1 MGRIRKGFAFSGL
14 CYIQRPST
22 RKCDRLPGTNLAGNG
37 EGLMTDNKLE
47 NLRGKIDEL
56 DLQIL
61 DLLNRRMTHSVA
73 IGRLKASGNQNAL
86 DSVREEEILRRL
98 KERNS
103 GPILNQTLEAVYREI
118 FSGSRALQAPL
129 TIAYLGPPGTHTHN
143 AALKRF
149 GNSHLFLPCSTIR
162 EIFDE
167 IGRTAAD
174 FGVVPVENSIEGSV
188 RETLDALMSSEIGIC
203 GEIILHIR
211 HSLVNLSGRIE
222 DIRNVVSHPQALAQ
236 CRQWLTRRL
245 PGVALQETSSTAK
258 AAEMA
263 LQDRETAAVAGETI
277 AEKLGLRVVSRD
289 IQDTPENI
297 TRFLVLGRGKPAAT
311 GFDRTSIV
319 FRHEINLSRIESRPD
334 RGGIP
339 WKYAFFVDLAGHRDE
354 PRVVACLKETDNLGT
369 MMKILGSY
377 PVDSSGANSKSISD
391 VSGV

>member
-1 MGRIRKGFAFSGL
+1 
-14 CYIQRPST
+14 
-22 RKCDRLPGTNLAGNG
+22 
-37 EGLMTDNKLE
+37 MTDDKLE
-47 NLRGKIDEL
+47 NLRAKIDEL

-98 KERNS
+98 KEHS
-103 GPILNQTLEAVYREI
+103 AGPILDQTLEAVYREI

-143 AALKRF
+143 VALKRF
-149 GNSHLFLPCSTIR
+149 GNSHSFLPCSTVR

-167 IGRTAAD
+167 IGRTVAD

-188 RETLDALMSSEIGIC
+188 RETLDALMSSEIGVC
-203 GEIILHIR
+203 GEIIQHIR
-211 HSLVNLSGRIE
+211 HALVSLSGRME
-222 DIRNVVSHPQALAQ
+222 DIRTVVSHPQALAQ
-236 CRQWLTRRL
+236 CRQWLNRRL

-258 AAEMA
+258 AAEIA
-263 LQDRETAAVAGETI
+263 LKNRETAAVAGETI

-289 IQDTPENI
+289 IQDIPENI
-297 TRFLVLGRGKPAAT
+297 TRFLVLGREKPAVT

-319 FRHEINLSRIESRPD
+319 FRTEDKPGALFKILEIFARHEINLSRIESRPD

-354 PRVVACLKETDNLGT
+354 PRVAACLKEIDNLRT
-369 MMKILGSY
+369 MVKVLGSY
-377 PVDSSGANSKSISD
+377 PVDSSAANSTLPRGS
-391 VSGV
+391 